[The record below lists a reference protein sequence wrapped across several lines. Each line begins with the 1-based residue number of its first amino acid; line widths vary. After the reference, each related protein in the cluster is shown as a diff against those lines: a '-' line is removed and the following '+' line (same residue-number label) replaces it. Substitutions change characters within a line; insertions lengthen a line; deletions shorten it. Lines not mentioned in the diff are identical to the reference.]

1 MFYGNFSEIVLHFNP
16 LLSSTVGIPRWL
28 RGKESTANA
37 GDAGDSGLIPGSGR
51 SPWGGN
57 GNPLQYS
64 CLGNPTNREAW
75 WASVHG
81 LDKSR
86 TPLKQLNGHTQRGRG
101 CSSLASPRLLPT
113 AEFTCPLT
121 IYQQTYKVIVAR
133 AVFSVRIRVSLLTQF
148 SSQPCRVSV
157 KVLLC
162 V

>member
-1 MFYGNFSEIVLHFNP
+1 MGCHCFLHRVVRSGVKEYACRCRRCRRCRFH
-16 LLSSTVGIPRWL
+16 SRTGKIPR
-28 RGKESTANA
+28 EE
-37 GDAGDSGLIPGSGR
+37 
-51 SPWGGN
+51 N